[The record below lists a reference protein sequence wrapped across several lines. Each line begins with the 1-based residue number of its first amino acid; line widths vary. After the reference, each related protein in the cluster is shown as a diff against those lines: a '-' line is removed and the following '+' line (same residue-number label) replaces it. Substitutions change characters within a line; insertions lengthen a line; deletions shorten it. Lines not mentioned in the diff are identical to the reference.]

1 MRKDLL
7 ADFGKYVSLNVL
19 SMLALSVYILAD
31 TFFVANGLGAA
42 GLASLNLAISA
53 YNFIYGI
60 ALMLGIGG
68 ATRYSIERSR
78 TGSAAEGNRI
88 FTAVVRLGLTVSFIY
103 VVIGAFWAEPLARL
117 LGADQDTLALTTT
130 YLRTIL
136 CFSPSF
142 MLSSIVTSFIRNDG
156 SPRTAMAGM
165 VVSSLSNIVL
175 DYIFIFPLQMGM
187 FGAAFATGLSSVI
200 GLMVI
205 SPYFIK
211 GKNNFRLQ
219 KLSTPLRLYGNI
231 CALGAASLVTELA
244 SGIVLIVFNLRLVQL
259 GGNLAVAA
267 YGVIAN
273 LSIITIAVFTGIGQG
288 VQPLLSSNHGAG
300 RSENV
305 KYLLKYSVILSS
317 LTAAVVI
324 GVIAA
329 FGEPIADSFNGDNN
343 PLFTTIAAKGLRIY
357 FLGFLF
363 AGLNVLFSIYF
374 SAVEEPRLGFMISVL
389 RGFALVVPLALLL
402 SQIWGVTG
410 IWLTFPVTEAL
421 VFALMVPK
429 LKGFQRSESPMR
441 GQPRRVEV

>member
-117 LGADQDTLALTTT
+117 LGADQDTLAMTTT

-156 SPRTAMAGM
+156 SP
-165 VVSSLSNIVL
+165 
-175 DYIFIFPLQMGM
+175 
-187 FGAAFATGLSSVI
+187 
-200 GLMVI
+200 
-205 SPYFIK
+205 
-211 GKNNFRLQ
+211 
-219 KLSTPLRLYGNI
+219 
-231 CALGAASLVTELA
+231 
-244 SGIVLIVFNLRLVQL
+244 
-259 GGNLAVAA
+259 
-267 YGVIAN
+267 
-273 LSIITIAVFTGIGQG
+273 
-288 VQPLLSSNHGAG
+288 
-300 RSENV
+300 
-305 KYLLKYSVILSS
+305 
-317 LTAAVVI
+317 
-324 GVIAA
+324 
-329 FGEPIADSFNGDNN
+329 
-343 PLFTTIAAKGLRIY
+343 GLRWQ
-357 FLGFLF
+357 
-363 AGLNVLFSIYF
+363 V
-374 SAVEEPRLGFMISVL
+374 
-389 RGFALVVPLALLL
+389 
-402 SQIWGVTG
+402 W
-410 IWLTFPVTEAL
+410 W
-421 VFALMVPK
+421 
-429 LKGFQRSESPMR
+429 
-441 GQPRRVEV
+441 